1 MHQIA
6 VIARLRDGA
15 EPQAAE
21 LIRAGPPFDLGAAG
35 FERHSIF
42 LSASEVVFVF
52 EGDEVEWLVDQLVDE
67 PFAWELNDALA
78 SWKPL
83 IEGPPRL
90 ARPQFTWERV

>member
-6 VIARLRDGA
+6 VVARLRDRT

-21 LIRAGPPFDLGAAG
+21 LIRRGPPFDLDAAG

-52 EGDEVEWLVDQLVDE
+52 EGGEVEWLVDKLVDE
-67 PFAWELNDALA
+67 PFAWDLNDAFA
-78 SWKPL
+78 AWRPL
-83 IEGPPRL
+83 IDGPPRL
-90 ARPQFTWERV
+90 ARPQFIWERV